1 MCKRIANG
9 KMAEVAKKIK
19 IDKIELFH
27 KSFRADADLDSTDSA
42 VSNTV
47 NKIVAKIRSLI
58 NFDS

>member
-1 MCKRIANG
+1 
-9 KMAEVAKKIK
+9 MAEVAKKIK